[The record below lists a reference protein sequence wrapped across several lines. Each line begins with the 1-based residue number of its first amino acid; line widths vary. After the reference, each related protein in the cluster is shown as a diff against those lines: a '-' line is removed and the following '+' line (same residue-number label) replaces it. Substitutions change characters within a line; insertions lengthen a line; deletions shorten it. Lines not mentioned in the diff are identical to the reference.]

1 VQRPGTSEL
10 AHGPARGARCLALL
24 LAVTAASC
32 SKPAGTPEAAPAP
45 GEWVAFEGT
54 WSAVGERH
62 TLQLGPGRRASVA
75 TLSGTLLLTGVRGL
89 GVGFQARAITFSDSQ
104 TGGLG
109 RAVWI
114 DERGDEIFS
123 ELSGGPLASGR
134 RIAGTITGGTGRWV
148 GVMGAYELG
157 WQFVIETEEGVVQG
171 RAVDLKGRARLG
183 GAPAASP
190 RGPSP

>member
-1 VQRPGTSEL
+1 MPRPATSEL
-10 AHGPARGARCLALL
+10 ATGPARGARWLALL
-24 LAVTAASC
+24 LAAAAASC
-32 SKPAGTPEAAPAP
+32 SKPARTPGPSPAP

-62 TLQLGPGRRASVA
+62 TLHLGPDRRASVA
-75 TLSGTLLLTGVRGL
+75 SLGGTLLLTGERGL

-114 DERGDEIFS
+114 DDRGDEIFS
-123 ELSGGPLASGR
+123 ELSGGPIASGR
-134 RIAGTITGGTGRWV
+134 RISGTIIGGTGRWA
-148 GVMGAYELG
+148 GVTGAYELG

-183 GAPAASP
+183 AAPATPP
-190 RGPSP
+190 RGSPP

>member
-1 VQRPGTSEL
+1 MLLPGTSDR
-10 AHGPARGARCLALL
+10 ARGPSRGARWLALL
-24 LAVTAASC
+24 LAATAASC
-32 SKPAGTPEAAPAP
+32 SRPAGTPESSPAP

-62 TLQLGPGRRASVA
+62 TLHLGPDRRASVA
-75 TLSGTLLLTGVRGL
+75 SLGGTLLLTGERGM
-89 GVGFQARAITFSDSQ
+89 GVGFQARVIAFSDSQ

-114 DERGDEIFS
+114 DDRGDEIYS
-123 ELSGGPLASGR
+123 DLSGGPLASGR
-134 RIAGTITGGTGRWV
+134 RIAGTFTGGTGRWV
-148 GVMGAYELG
+148 GVTGSYDLG

-183 GAPAASP
+183 MAPATPS
-190 RGPSP
+190 RGSAP